1 MAEIIALTVFLGFA
15 LLFVGVVT
23 VTAGKRNVAAKRLMA
38 VTGDRAAAMGVGV
51 PPEEEVDRRL
61 RLAYTLVE
69 KLGFWSQATFAA
81 DEKKQVDIVET
92 LAHAGFRGPKAM
104 AMYNGSRLLLGCS
117 ATPISYLIARH
128 FTTGSSA
135 VSIAAVATMVGLYL
149 PKVYL
154 NLRINKRKTA
164 IVKSL
169 PDVLDMLTICVEAG
183 LGLNAAIDRVAKERT
198 RVGRDVMG
206 TELKYMTYELQAGI
220 SREQAFHN
228 LGNRNG
234 VEELKALAAFMI
246 QSEKLGGSIA
256 EALKVYAEEVRTRR
270 RQAAQEMANKA
281 AVKLLFPLVFFI
293 FPTMFIVILAPAVI
307 QLSAS
312 MSTLH
317 P

>member
-1 MAEIIALTVFLGFA
+1 
-15 LLFVGVVT
+15 
-23 VTAGKRNVAAKRLMA
+23 
-38 VTGDRAAAMGVGV
+38 
-51 PPEEEVDRRL
+51 
-61 RLAYTLVE
+61 
-69 KLGFWSQATFAA
+69 
-81 DEKKQVDIVET
+81 
-92 LAHAGFRGPKAM
+92 
-104 AMYNGSRLLLGCS
+104 
-117 ATPISYLIARH
+117 
-128 FTTGSSA
+128 
-135 VSIAAVATMVGLYL
+135 MVGLYL

-154 NLRINKRKTA
+154 NIRIGKRQTS

-183 LGLNAAIDRVAKERT
+183 LGLNAAIDRVARERT
-198 RVGRDVMG
+198 RVGRDVLG
-206 TELKYMTYELQAGI
+206 LELKYMTYELQAGI

-234 VEELKALAAFMI
+234 VDELKALAAFMI

-312 MSTLH
+312 MSTLT